1 MPRAI
6 LRLVSIRRFPNVADA
21 EPVDAPLVVPA
32 IAQVEVSPEELDA
45 IRAGQSVVLTF
56 VATLQ
61 SAV

>member
-6 LRLVSIRRFPNVADA
+6 LRLVSIRRFPSQADA